1 MGEKLQKKILV
12 PVDFGEPSLKA
23 AEYACKMA
31 AKFEANLI
39 LLYVIDTPGL
49 LAQFFESGD
58 YLVKITAGAKEKMIK
73 LAESLKKK
81 GAVTDIKTRV
91 ERGNPYEKILEFS
104 RKEGTFMII
113 LGENHDHEDPDDE
126 LGTTVYHVTLKS
138 KVPVLTIKGDTSRMK
153 ENIVVPLDLHKKTK
167 DQLSC
172 TLFFGKTQGA
182 KIYLVSTL
190 IGGIDKTESRIYNK
204 LKDSKD
210 FLEKNGLEC
219 EMELFDRS
227 DTPPYIRVLEYAEK
241 VDAGMI
247 LIMTHEEGYDY
258 NNYIGAF
265 AHHILNMAKVPVMTV
280 SSVADNSYFDSI
292 FKLLIDP
299 VNLFGKK

>member
-1 MGEKLQKKILV
+1 
-12 PVDFGEPSLKA
+12 
-23 AEYACKMA
+23 
-31 AKFEANLI
+31 
-39 LLYVIDTPGL
+39 
-49 LAQFFESGD
+49 
-58 YLVKITAGAKEKMIK
+58 
-73 LAESLKKK
+73 
-81 GAVTDIKTRV
+81 VTDIKTRV
-91 ERGNPYEKILEFS
+91 ERGKPYEKILEYS

-138 KVPVLTIKGDTSRMK
+138 KVPVLIIKGDTSRMK
-153 ENIVVPLDLHKKTK
+153 DNIVVPLDLNKKTD

-172 TLFFGKTQGA
+172 TLFFGKTQEA

-204 LKDSKD
+204 LKDAQD

-247 LIMTHEEGYDY
+247 LIMTHEEGYTYD
-258 NNYIGAF
+258 NYIGAF

-280 SSVADNSYFDSI
+280 TSVTNNSYFEPI
-292 FKLLIDP
+292 LKMLIDP